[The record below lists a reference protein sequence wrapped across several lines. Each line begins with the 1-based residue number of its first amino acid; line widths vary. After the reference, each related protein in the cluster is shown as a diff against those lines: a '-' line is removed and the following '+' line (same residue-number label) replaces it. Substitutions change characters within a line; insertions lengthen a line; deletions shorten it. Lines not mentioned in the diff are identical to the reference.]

1 MALGN
6 LASRFLVA
14 IIAAPALI
22 YLMYR
27 PESVLIAGVVT
38 VASILAMR
46 EFFNMTLTDHRDRRV
61 MLIMGAAAISIFY
74 WMNPDALSVGE
85 ETGKWLLKT
94 GPVIAMAIAVLGPAI
109 YFLFRFRDIESSA
122 ANMAFATMGI
132 VYAGLLFMTVAM
144 AKRDFGPHG
153 GDAVLLVLTIAWF
166 GDTAAYFGGRF
177 FGNKKLYEA
186 VSPKKTWAGAYG
198 GVFGSLLAVAIMKL
212 IRWDALS
219 WIDVA
224 ILGIVGNALGQVGD
238 LAESLVKRARGI
250 KDSGSL
256 LPGHGGMLD
265 RVDAVLFIAPFVYLY
280 FMLRPVLVN

>member
-22 YLMYR
+22 FLMYR

-38 VASILAMR
+38 VAAILAMR
-46 EFFNMTLTDHRDRRV
+46 EFFNMTLTEPGHKRA

-74 WMNPDALSVGE
+74 WMNPDALGVGD
-85 ETGKWLLKT
+85 ETGRLLLVT
-94 GPVIAMAIAVLGPAI
+94 GPVLAMAVAVLGPAI
-109 YFLFRFRDIESSA
+109 YFLFRFRDVETSA
-122 ANMAFATMGI
+122 ANMAFSTMGI

-166 GDTAAYFGGRF
+166 GDTAAYFAGRF

-198 GVFGSLLAVAIMKL
+198 GVLGSLLAVALMKL

-219 WIDVA
+219 WVDVA
-224 ILGIVGNALGQVGD
+224 VLGIVGNVLGQVGD
-238 LAESLVKRARGI
+238 LAESLIKRARGI

-280 FMLRPVLVN
+280 FMLRPVFFG